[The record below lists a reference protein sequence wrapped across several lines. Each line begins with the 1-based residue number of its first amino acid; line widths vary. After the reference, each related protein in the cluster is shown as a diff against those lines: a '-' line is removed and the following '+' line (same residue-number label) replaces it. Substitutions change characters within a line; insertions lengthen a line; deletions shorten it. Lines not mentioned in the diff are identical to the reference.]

1 MTTSTRV
8 ALVTG
13 GTRGIGAAISKSLAA
28 HGCKVIANYC
38 SNDEVAYAFHE
49 ETGIRIMKWNV
60 SNYDE
65 CVDSIKNI
73 EDEYGTNVSVLVNNA
88 GITPDI
94 MLHKMTPDEWYDVL
108 HVNLDSCFHMSRSV
122 INQMRKKKYGRIINI
137 SSINAQAGQV
147 GQTNYSAAK
156 AGIIGF
162 TKALARESAPKN
174 ITVNAIAPGYV
185 MTDMV
190 AKIPSEFLD
199 KLIGL
204 IPMSRLGR
212 PEDIARA
219 VTFLASEEASYITGE
234 TISING
240 GHNMF

>member
-1 MTTSTRV
+1 MTKL

-13 GTRGIGAAISKSLAA
+13 GTRGIGAAISKALAA
-28 HGCKVIANYC
+28 HGYKVVANYC
-38 SNDEVAYAFHE
+38 SNDDVAQNFHK
-49 ETGIRIMKWNV
+49 ETGIKIMKWNV
-60 SNYDE
+60 SNYGE
-65 CVDSIKNI
+65 CVEGVKAIESEYEMNI
-73 EDEYGTNVSVLVNNA
+73 STLVNNA
-88 GITPDI
+88 GITRDG
-94 MLHKMTPDEWYDVL
+94 MLHKMSPEDWHNVID
-108 HVNLDSCFHMSRSV
+108 VNLDSCFNMCRSV
-122 INQMRKKKYGRIINI
+122 INQMRDKKYGRIINI

-162 TKALARESAPKN
+162 TKALARESAAKN
-174 ITVNAIAPGYV
+174 ITVNAVAPGYV

-190 AKIPSEFLD
+190 AKIAPEFLD
-199 KLIGL
+199 KLVGL

-219 VTFLASEEASYITGE
+219 VLFFASEDASYVTGE
-234 TISING
+234 TLSING

>member
-1 MTTSTRV
+1 MTKL

-13 GTRGIGAAISKSLAA
+13 GTRGIGAAISKALAA
-28 HGCKVIANYC
+28 HAYDVIANYC
-38 SNDEVAYAFHE
+38 SNDEVALSFHK
-49 ETGIRIMKWNV
+49 ETGIKIAKWNV

-65 CVDSIKNI
+65 CVANIKSI
-73 EDEYGTNVSVLVNNA
+73 EEEYGTNISTLVNNA
-88 GITPDI
+88 GITRDI
-94 MLHKMTPDEWYDVL
+94 MLHKMSPDDWHNVL
-108 HVNLDSCFHMSRSV
+108 NVNLDSCFNMCRAV
-122 INQMRKKKYGRIINI
+122 INQMRDKKYGRIINI

-174 ITVNAIAPGYV
+174 ITVNAVAPGYV

-190 AKIPSEFLD
+190 AKIPAEFLD
-199 KLIGL
+199 KLVGL

-219 VTFLASEEASYITGE
+219 VVFLASTDASYITGE

>member
-1 MTTSTRV
+1 MTKL
-8 ALVTG
+8 ALITG
-13 GTRGIGAAISKSLAA
+13 GTRGIGAAISKSLSE
-28 HGCKVIANYC
+28 HGYNVIANYC
-38 SNDEVAYAFHE
+38 TNDEMAQEFHK
-49 ETGIRIMKWNV
+49 ETGVKIMKWNV
-60 SNYDE
+60 SSYDE
-65 CVDSIKNI
+65 CVAGVRNI
-73 EDEYGTNVSVLVNNA
+73 EDEYGDNISVLVNNA
-88 GITPDI
+88 GITRDS
-94 MLHKMTPDEWYDVL
+94 MLHKMSPEDWYDVL

-122 INQMRKKKYGRIINI
+122 INQMREKKYGRIINI

-219 VTFLASEEASYITGE
+219 VAFLASDEASYITGE
-234 TISING
+234 TLSING

>member
-1 MTTSTRV
+1 MTKL

-13 GTRGIGAAISKSLAA
+13 GTRGIGAAISKSLAE
-28 HGCKVIANYC
+28 HGYNVIANYC
-38 SNDEVAYAFHE
+38 ANDEMANVFHE
-49 ETGIRIMKWNV
+49 ETGTRIMKWNV
-60 SNYDE
+60 SVYDE
-65 CVDSIKNI
+65 CITGIRDI
-73 EDEYGTNVSVLVNNA
+73 EEEYGTNVSVLVNNA
-88 GITPDI
+88 GITRDI
-94 MLHKMTPDEWYDVL
+94 MLHKMAPDDWYDVL

-122 INQMRKKKYGRIINI
+122 INQMREKKYGRIINI

-190 AKIPSEFLD
+190 AKIPAEFLD
-199 KLIGL
+199 KLVGL

-219 VTFLASEEASYITGE
+219 VAFLASEEASYITGE
-234 TISING
+234 TLSING

>member
-1 MTTSTRV
+1 MTKL

-13 GTRGIGAAISKSLAA
+13 GTRGIGAAISMALKS
-28 HGCKVIANYC
+28 HGYQVVASYC
-38 SNDEVAYAFHE
+38 SNDESATKFS
-49 ETGIRIMKWNV
+49 ETSGIKAMKWDV
-60 SNYDE
+60 SNYAE
-65 CVDSIKNI
+65 CEAGISAIEKEYGDSI
-73 EDEYGTNVSVLVNNA
+73 SVLVNNA
-88 GITPDI
+88 GITRDS
-94 MLHKMTPDEWYDVL
+94 MLHKMSPEDWHAVL
-108 HVNLDSCFHMSRSV
+108 HVNLDSCFNMCRAV
-122 INQMRKKKYGRIINI
+122 INQMREKKYGRIISL
-137 SSINAQAGQV
+137 SSINAQSGQV

-190 AKIPSEFLD
+190 AKIPAEFLD
-199 KLIGL
+199 KLVGL

-219 VTFLASEEASYITGE
+219 AVFLASEEASYITGE
-234 TISING
+234 TLAING

>member
-1 MTTSTRV
+1 MTKL

-28 HGCKVIANYC
+28 HEYNVIANYC
-38 SNDEVAYAFHE
+38 SNDEVAQEFHK
-49 ETGIRIMKWNV
+49 ETGIKIMKWNV

-65 CVDSIKNI
+65 CVASVKGI
-73 EDEYGTNVSVLVNNA
+73 EEEFGTNISTLVNNA
-88 GITPDI
+88 GITRDG
-94 MLHKMTPDEWYDVL
+94 MLHKMDPDDWHDVL
-108 HVNLDSCFHMSRSV
+108 NVNLNSCFNMCRVV
-122 INQMRKKKYGRIINI
+122 INQMRNKKYGRVISI

-162 TKALARESAPKN
+162 TKALARESASKN
-174 ITVNAIAPGYV
+174 ITVNAVAPGYV

-190 AKIPSEFLD
+190 AKISSEFLD
-199 KLIGL
+199 KLVGL

-219 VTFLASEEASYITGE
+219 VVFLASEDASYITGE
-234 TISING
+234 TLSING

>member
-1 MTTSTRV
+1 MTKL

-13 GTRGIGAAISKSLAA
+13 GTRGIGAAISKALAA
-28 HGCKVIANYC
+28 HGCNVVANYC
-38 SNDEVAYAFHE
+38 SNDETAKSFHK
-49 ETGIRIMKWNV
+49 ETGIKIMKWNV

-65 CVDSIKNI
+65 CIAGVKSI
-73 EDEYGTNVSVLVNNA
+73 EEEYGVNISTLVNNA
-88 GITPDI
+88 GITRDG
-94 MLHKMTPDEWYDVL
+94 MLHKMSLDDWHAVVD
-108 HVNLDSCFHMSRSV
+108 VNLDSCFNMCRAV
-122 INQMRKKKYGRIINI
+122 INQMRDKKYGRVINI

-174 ITVNAIAPGYV
+174 ITVNAVAPGYV

-190 AKIPSEFLD
+190 AKIAPEFLD
-199 KLIGL
+199 KLVGL

-219 VTFLASEEASYITGE
+219 VVFLASEEASYITGE
-234 TISING
+234 TLSING

>member
-1 MTTSTRV
+1 MTKLT
-8 ALVTG
+8 LVTG

-28 HGCKVIANYC
+28 HGCEVIANYC
-38 SNDEVAYAFHE
+38 SNDDLAKAFHE

-60 SNYDE
+60 SVYDE
-65 CVDSIKNI
+65 CVAGVKAI
-73 EDEYGTNVSVLVNNA
+73 EEEYGNNISVLVNNA
-88 GITPDI
+88 GITRDG
-94 MLHKMTPDEWYDVL
+94 MLHKMSPEDWYDVL

-122 INQMRKKKYGRIINI
+122 INQMREKKYGRIINI

-162 TKALARESAPKN
+162 TKALARESASKN

-190 AKIPSEFLD
+190 AKIPAEFID

-219 VTFLASEEASYITGE
+219 VAFLASEDASFITGE

-240 GHNMF
+240 GHNML

>member
-1 MTTSTRV
+1 MTKL

-13 GTRGIGAAISKSLAA
+13 GTRGIGAAISKSLAE
-28 HGCKVIANYC
+28 HGCEVIANYC
-38 SNDEVAYAFHE
+38 SNDELANAFHE
-49 ETGIRIMKWNV
+49 ETGIKIMKWNV
-60 SNYDE
+60 SVYDE
-65 CVDSIKNI
+65 CAEGIRAI
-73 EDEYGTNVSVLVNNA
+73 EEEYGNNISVLVNNA
-88 GITPDI
+88 GITRDG
-94 MLHKMTPDEWYDVL
+94 MLHKMSPEDWYDVL
-108 HVNLDSCFHMSRSV
+108 HVNLDSCFHMSRAV
-122 INQMRKKKYGRIINI
+122 INQMREKKYGRIINI

-162 TKALARESAPKN
+162 TKALARESASKN

-190 AKIPSEFLD
+190 AKIPSEFMD

-219 VTFLASEEASYITGE
+219 VAFLASEDASFITGE

-240 GHNMF
+240 GHNML